1 VFERI
6 DLHFI
11 SGIIA
16 FSAIIAMASVLLVF
30 QLGQPRIWMTMS
42 RDGLLPKKFAAIHP
56 KYQTPWFSTL
66 ITGCVVGI
74 PALFMNLTVVTDL
87 TSIGTLFAFVVVCGG
102 VLVMENSK
110 SFKKQN
116 DLDNKLHP
124 HNRFRVPYINARFI
138 MPILMMT
145 IILGLYAY
153 DENNILQLF
162 QYESW
167 DIFKEKIPIYL
178 FIVTAFVLTYLS
190 IVKELSLIPVLGLL
204 SNFYLMTELGF
215 SNWAGFSVWLL
226 IGLVIYFAYSYSH
239 SKLNKTSVS

>member
-1 VFERI
+1 
-6 DLHFI
+6 
-11 SGIIA
+11 
-16 FSAIIAMASVLLVF
+16 
-30 QLGQPRIWMTMS
+30 
-42 RDGLLPKKFAAIHP
+42 
-56 KYQTPWFSTL
+56 
-66 ITGCVVGI
+66 
-74 PALFMNLTVVTDL
+74 
-87 TSIGTLFAFVVVCGG
+87 
-102 VLVMENSK
+102 
-110 SFKKQN
+110 
-116 DLDNKLHP
+116 
-124 HNRFRVPYINARFI
+124 
-138 MPILMMT
+138 MMT